1 MKYLAP
7 KFELVIISSN
17 DVLTASGD
25 KYEIVEEGEGNGKI
39 IFNAL
44 NIFNK

>member
-7 KFELVIISSN
+7 EFELVAISAN
-17 DVLTASGD
+17 DVITASGD
-25 KYEIVEEGEGNGKI
+25 KYEIVEESEGKGNI

-44 NIFNK
+44 NIFK

>member
-7 KFELVIISSN
+7 KFELVIVSSN

-25 KYEIVEEGEGNGKI
+25 KYEIVEEGDGKGNI
-39 IFNAL
+39 IFSAV
-44 NIFNK
+44 NIFKN

>member
-25 KYEIVEEGEGNGKI
+25 KYEIVEENEGKGNI
-39 IFNAL
+39 IFSAI
-44 NIFNK
+44 NIFK

>member
-25 KYEIVEEGEGNGKI
+25 KYEIESEGTGKGKV
-39 IFNAL
+39 IFSASDL
-44 NIFNK
+44 FSE